1 MKTVDDDDCA
11 HTWTTS
17 DDIVGHLRRL
27 WDRGAVLAEVAGG
40 PALFPYRFRL
50 RRPRTAELSDRYD
63 NVRTWIRDLSAMPE
77 IRIEWQ
83 SAGNRSVG
91 RNDVP
96 AQVWVDDLD
105 AACRLLGTTHAIEQF
120 RSIVTETANRQ
131 PGLCEWLI
139 RHALEALAVAVWWPD
154 LLAVVSWMLNHQSSD
169 FYVRQ
174 IDLPRVNTKF
184 VETNR
189 VVLGSML
196 DAVLPADA
204 IDPSVTAASAFA
216 RRYRFRVPPATVTL
230 RSLDPNRPIQLASSE
245 PIVVADRTI
254 TVTVD
259 DFARL
264 RGMRRVFVTENYINF
279 LAFPNVTDSIVV
291 FGQGFDVGKLAQA
304 PWLHGVA
311 VHYWG
316 DIDTYGFAILDHLRS
331 LLPTVRSMLMD
342 SETLVRHKAQWVV
355 ETQPTRRDLANL
367 TGPEAALYDDLR
379 DNRIGRGVRLEQE
392 LIDFAWVLQALMYL

>member
-1 MKTVDDDDCA
+1 MTNVDDDGRA
-11 HTWTTS
+11 HTWTAS
-17 DDIVGHLRRL
+17 DDIVGQLRRL

-50 RRPRTAELSDRYD
+50 RRPRTAELSNRYD
-63 NVRTWIRDLSAMPE
+63 DVRTWIRELSELPE

-96 AQVWVDDLD
+96 AQVWVDNPD
-105 AACRLLGTTHAIEQF
+105 AACRLLGTTQAIERF
-120 RSIVTETANRQ
+120 RSIVTETANLQ
-131 PGLCEWLI
+131 PRLCDWLI
-139 RHALEALAVAVWWPD
+139 EHPLEALAVAVCWAD
-154 LLAVVSWMLNHQSSD
+154 LLAVVSWMLNHQPRD

-174 IDLPRVNTKF
+174 IDVPRVNTKF

-196 DAVLPADA
+196 DVMLRADA
-204 IDPSVTAASAFA
+204 IDLSVTAASAFA

-230 RSLDPNRPIQLASSE
+230 RSLDPDRPVHLASSE
-245 PIVVADRTI
+245 PIVLADRAI
-254 TVTVD
+254 TVTID
-259 DFARL
+259 DFSRL
-264 RGMRRVFVTENYINF
+264 HGVRRVFVTENYINF
-279 LAFPNVTDSIVV
+279 LAFPNVTDGIVV

-304 PWLHGVA
+304 PWLQDVP

-331 LLPTVRSMLMD
+331 LLPTVRSLLMD
-342 SETLVRHKAQWVV
+342 SETLVRHHAQWVI
-355 ETQPTRRDLANL
+355 ESQPTRRDLANL

-379 DNRIGRGVRLEQE
+379 DDRIGRHVRLEQE
-392 LIDFAWVLQALMYL
+392 LIDYAWVIQALMEL

>member
-1 MKTVDDDDCA
+1 
-11 HTWTTS
+11 
-17 DDIVGHLRRL
+17 
-27 WDRGAVLAEVAGG
+27 
-40 PALFPYRFRL
+40 
-50 RRPRTAELSDRYD
+50 
-63 NVRTWIRDLSAMPE
+63 MPE

-96 AQVWVDDLD
+96 AQVWVDNLD
-105 AACRLLGTTHAIEQF
+105 AACRLLGTTHTIEQF
-120 RSIVTETANRQ
+120 RSIATETTNRQ
-131 PGLCEWLI
+131 PALCDWLI
-139 RHALEALAVAVWWPD
+139 EHALDALAVAVWWPD
-154 LLAVVSWMLNHQSSD
+154 LLAVVSWMLNHQPRD

-184 VETNR
+184 VETHR

-204 IDPSVTAASAFA
+204 IDWTVTAAAAFA
-216 RRYRFRVPPATVTL
+216 RRYRFRLPPATVTL
-230 RSLDPNRPIQLASSE
+230 RSLDPDHPMRLAE
-245 PIVVADRTI
+245 GDPIVVADRAI

-264 RGMRRVFVTENYINF
+264 HGVRCVFVTENYVNF
-279 LAFPNVTDSIVV
+279 LAFPNVADAIVV

-304 PWLHGVA
+304 AWLHLVP

-331 LLPTVRSMLMD
+331 LMPTVRSMLMD
-342 SETLVRHKAQWVV
+342 SETLIRHKEQWVV
-355 ETQPTRRDLANL
+355 EMQPTRRDLVNL

-392 LIDFAWVLQALMYL
+392 LIDFSWVLQALLHR

>member
-1 MKTVDDDDCA
+1 LTNVDSDDCA

-17 DDIVGHLRRL
+17 DDIVGQLRHL

-50 RRPRTAELSDRYD
+50 RRPRTAELSGRYD
-63 NVRTWIRDLSAMPE
+63 DVRAWIRDLSAVPE

-96 AQVWVDDLD
+96 AQVWIDNLE
-105 AACRLLGTTHAIEQF
+105 AACRLLGTTHAVEQF
-120 RSIVTETANRQ
+120 RSIVTETANCQ
-131 PGLCEWLI
+131 PALCNWLVG
-139 RHALEALAVAVWWPD
+139 HTLEALAVAAWWSD
-154 LLAVVSWMLNHQSSD
+154 LLAVIAWMRNHPASD

-196 DAVLPADA
+196 DAVLPTDS
-204 IDPSVTAASAFA
+204 IDLSVTSAAAFA

-230 RSLDPNRPIQLASSE
+230 RSLDLDRPVHLASSE
-245 PIVVADRTI
+245 PIDVADRAI
-254 TVTVD
+254 TLTTD

-264 RGMRRVFVTENYINF
+264 DGVRSVFVTENYINF
-279 LAFPNVTDSIVV
+279 LAFPNVNDAIVV

-304 PWLHGVA
+304 PWLHDVP

-342 SETLVRHKAQWVV
+342 SETLIRHQEQWVV
-355 ETQPTRRDLANL
+355 ETQPTRRDLPNL

-392 LIDFAWVLQALMYL
+392 LIDFAWVLQALLHL